1 MPALDR
7 YGVLGS
13 LANPVGVGA
22 HHKGE
27 QPTSSVP
34 MRIVT
39 IMMLH
44 GSVAIDHA
52 AITLS
57 LL

>member
-1 MPALDR
+1 
-7 YGVLGS
+7 VES

-27 QPTSSVP
+27 RPTSSVP
-34 MRIVT
+34 VRIVT
-39 IMMLH
+39 IMRLH
-44 GSVAIDHA
+44 GSMAIDHVV
-52 AITLS
+52 ITLS